1 MSMICHHLQ
10 IRLSMNMAVGLE
22 RLRNAALGQ
31 DSFFTRQLTRKN
43 VVLYSFVFRILYQSG
58 K

>member
-1 MSMICHHLQ
+1 MICHHLQ